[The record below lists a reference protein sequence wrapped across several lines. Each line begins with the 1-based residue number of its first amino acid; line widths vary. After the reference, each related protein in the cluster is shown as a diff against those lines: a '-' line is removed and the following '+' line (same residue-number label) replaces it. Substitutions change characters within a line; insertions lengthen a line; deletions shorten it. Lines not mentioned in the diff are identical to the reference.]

1 MSMQTMI
8 GSDISIGVKN
18 NSNCGI
24 GDTEIVMFLS

>member
-1 MSMQTMI
+1 MQTMI